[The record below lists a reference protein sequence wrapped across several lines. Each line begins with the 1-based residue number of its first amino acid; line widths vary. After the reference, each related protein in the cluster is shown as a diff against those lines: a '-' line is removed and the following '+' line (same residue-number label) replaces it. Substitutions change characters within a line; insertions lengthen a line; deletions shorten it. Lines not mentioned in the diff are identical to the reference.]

1 MAPTDTWIYK
11 HEVFLPEEKQESGE
25 QERPSQ
31 NIAPSRTSGIP
42 LSDFVLQL
50 EDYTPTVSTLY
61 WILQGMV
68 MEIFTFNH
76 LLSWHIPWGNC
87 MQVKVCFCWATRSKD
102 NFVEILLKV

>member
-61 WILQGMV
+61 
-68 MEIFTFNH
+68 
-76 LLSWHIPWGNC
+76 
-87 MQVKVCFCWATRSKD
+87 
-102 NFVEILLKV
+102 